1 MIESLSNEK
10 ANMILQELQV
20 ECESL
25 FEFQIQ
31 KVIPIHRGWLNLKW
45 KLETNVGTL
54 YESNIIKNDTRSMG
68 R

>member
-1 MIESLSNEK
+1 MIESFSNEK

-25 FEFQIQ
+25 FEFKIK

-45 KLETNVGTL
+45 KLETDVGNFVL
-54 YESNIIKNDTRSMG
+54 K
-68 R
+68 

>member
-1 MIESLSNEK
+1 MIESFSNEK

-25 FEFQIQ
+25 FEFKIK

-45 KLETNVGTL
+45 N
-54 YESNIIKNDTRSMG
+54 SNGCRELCIKAI
-68 R
+68 

>member
-45 KLETNVGTL
+45 KLETNVG
-54 YESNIIKNDTRSMG
+54 NFV
-68 R
+68 